1 MLTWR
6 HLRLTKNELYLQ
18 SDNHYFPSECYSTS
32 AYLPLQIGMLFF
44 VLGHWVCLHTLH
56 KIPWFHLVSWCGS
69 FRANHTKIAF
79 PQIFHTRKLGEISV
93 FYAILF
99 TLIIVPNHQISLHY
113 KMILTI
119 TIMRWWL
126 WIALLALFYQPL
138 IEPRI
143 ISPITSTVRCSQN
156 QTSDLLWA
164 KAEIVCSNSTKQ
176 TKNFKCHTFLT
187 QLVYSIP

>member
-143 ISPITSTVRCSQN
+143 ISPTRQLWDVLKTKPPTCYEQN
-156 QTSDLLWA
+156 MKSYAATLLNNQ
-164 KAEIVCSNSTKQ
+164 IILNV
-176 TKNFKCHTFLT
+176 
-187 QLVYSIP
+187 IPFWHS